1 MMAKP
6 APAYWPYRHRTME
19 SVLRQEAASKVAHA
33 AKKRKRVYSDPD
45 RDIEGRAS
53 GEA

>member
-1 MMAKP
+1 MAKA

-19 SVLRQEAASKVAHA
+19 SVMRQEAASKVAHA

>member
-1 MMAKP
+1 MAKP